1 MAEFPEA
8 SDAIDRAKAV
18 VTERA
23 ELPGMSLFEHL
34 DELRKRL
41 IHSALYLVGGVSG
54 CGDLCPATVFADA
67 GASKQ
72 DPYPAQL
79 YASG

>member
-1 MAEFPEA
+1 MP
-8 SDAIDRAKAV
+8 DIPDVIDRAKAA

-41 IHSALYLVGGVSG
+41 IHSVLYLV
-54 CGDLCPATVFADA
+54 A
-67 GASKQ
+67 GWS
-72 DPYPAQL
+72 DE
-79 YASG
+79 SSS